1 MYKNNYSH
9 NNSSRSGYRNSGAYA
24 KPRGGFG
31 RRIKKLDPMM
41 FVNKIVN
48 TEIEQDNKDVKNL
61 SSIDFAQYNIVEK
74 LKRNI
79 ADHGYTTATEI
90 QSKAIPEILAGR
102 DVIGR
107 ANTGT
112 GKTAAFLISLINK
125 AFNDRNQRV
134 LIVVPTR
141 ELATQIVG
149 EFKMFARGTDL
160 NCALLVGGA
169 NMKRQIYSL
178 SHNPH
183 FVIGTPGRIKDL
195 VGRKALK
202 LFMFQN
208 VVLDEVDRMVD
219 IGFINE
225 IKMLISLLPRIRQSL
240 FFSATVDKKTEEIL
254 QNFVRDPVTINVKQ
268 QSQSENIE
276 QDVIKINGHKSK
288 TDVLYELLVQ
298 SEFQKVIV
306 FGRTKWGINKLAYA
320 LQNKG
325 VRSAVL
331 HGNKSQSQRERALR
345 EFKENKLKVLLA
357 TDVASRGIDVSGVT
371 HVINY
376 DAPETYEDY
385 IHRIGRTGRAGKR
398 GVALTFVE

>member
-9 NNSSRSGYRNSGAYA
+9 NNRPRN
-24 KPRGGFG
+24 GFKSYG
-31 RRIKKLDPMM
+31 RKVRKLDPKL
-41 FVNKIVN
+41 FINKIVN
-48 TEIEQDNKDVKNL
+48 TDEAPMPDSENIM
-61 SSIDFAQYNIVEK
+61 SSVDFAEYNIVEK

-79 ADHGYTTATEI
+79 IDHGYTRATEI

-102 DVIGR
+102 DVIGM

-125 AFNDRNQRV
+125 AFLDRNQRV

-141 ELATQIVG
+141 ELAIQIAG
-149 EFKMFARGTDL
+149 EFKIFARGTDL

-169 NMKRQIYSL
+169 NLKRQAYSL

-183 FVIGTPGRIKDL
+183 FVIGTPGRIKDM
-195 VGRKALK
+195 VGRKTLK
-202 LFMFQN
+202 LYMFQN

-225 IKMLISLLPRIRQSL
+225 IKMLISLLPRVRQSL
-240 FFSATVDKKTEEIL
+240 FFSATVDRKTEEIL
-254 QNFVRDPVTINVKQ
+254 QSFVNNPVSISVKQ
-268 QSQSENIE
+268 QSQAENIE
-276 QDVIKINGHKSK
+276 QDVIKINGNKSK
-288 TDVLYELLVQ
+288 MDVLYELLVQ
-298 SEFQKVIV
+298 SEYQKVIV

-325 VRSAVL
+325 IRSAVL

-345 EFKENKLKVLLA
+345 EFKEDKISVLLA
-357 TDVASRGIDVSGVT
+357 TDVASRGIDVSDVT

-398 GVALTFVE
+398 GIAITFVE

>member
-1 MYKNNYSH
+1 MYKSSYSH
-9 NNSSRSGYRNSGAYA
+9 NNRYKSGFRNSGATS

-31 RRIKKLDPMM
+31 RRIKKLDPRM
-41 FVNKIVN
+41 FINKISEYKTEQNTDPVN
-48 TEIEQDNKDVKNL
+48 NL
-61 SSIDFAQYNIVEK
+61 SSVDFSQYNIVEK

-79 ADHGYTTATEI
+79 ADHGYITATEI

-125 AFNDRNQRV
+125 AFLDRNQRV

-141 ELATQIVG
+141 ELAVQIAS
-149 EFKMFARGTDL
+149 EFKIFARGTDL
-160 NCALLVGGA
+160 NSALLVGGA

-183 FVIGTPGRIKDL
+183 FVIGTPGRIKDMI
-195 VGRKALK
+195 GRKVLK

-225 IKMLISLLPRIRQSL
+225 IKMLISLLPKIRQSL
-240 FFSATVDKKTEEIL
+240 FFSATVDRKTEEIL
-254 QNFVRDPVTINVKQ
+254 HSFVSNPVSISVKQ
-268 QSQSENIE
+268 QSQAENIE
-276 QDVIKINGHKSK
+276 QKVIQINGHKSK

-325 VRSAVL
+325 IRSAVL

-345 EFKENKLKVLLA
+345 EFKENKLSVLLA
-357 TDVASRGIDVSGVT
+357 TDVASRGIDVSDVT

-385 IHRIGRTGRAGKR
+385 THRIGRTGRAGKR
-398 GVALTFVE
+398 GIALTFVE